1 MSWYKKTETHTKKYL
16 IIGFLFAYLGG
27 IITGMILGLTGMIL
41 GLTGIITS
49 IITLIIMLT
58 IHGLKENRKKTRQ

>member
-27 IITGMILGLTGMIL
+27 IITGMILGLTG
-41 GLTGIITS
+41 IITS

>member
-1 MSWYKKTETHTKKYL
+1 MSDFVF
-16 IIGFLFAYLGG
+16 GV
-27 IITGMILGLTGMIL
+27 
-41 GLTGIITS
+41 LTGIITS